1 MGLPMASSQGLARE
15 SSLLTEFE
23 TCARAR
29 IFLIELSRRL
39 PKVPLT
45 LVLGPGDVLVIL
57 LVSILAG
64 FVGALFGLGGG
75 VLIIPFLT
83 LVEGVPVPLAV
94 GASIVSVVATSSA
107 SAATYVQDHL
117 TNLRLGMFLE
127 IGTVAGAITG
137 AFVAVLLPASALFIL
152 FGLILLYA
160 TIIMIR
166 ARGIDF
172 PANVRPDKTSRVLAL
187 GSQYEDQ
194 SLNRVVKYEVT
205 RTPLAVFVGYF
216 AGIVSGLL
224 GVGGGIINVPTMNL
238 LSKVPVKVASATSN
252 FMIGVTAAASAS
264 VYLLRGDV
272 HPLLAAP
279 LIIGV
284 AGGAL
289 LGTRVLKVT
298 PPTRVKVAFA
308 ILLAVISILMI
319 LKGFNLPLV
328 L

>member
-1 MGLPMASSQGLARE
+1 M
-15 SSLLTEFE
+15 
-23 TCARAR
+23 
-29 IFLIELSRRL
+29 
-39 PKVPLT
+39 
-45 LVLGPGDVLVIL
+45 LGPVDVLVIL
-57 LVSILAG
+57 LVSIIAG
-64 FVGALFGLGGG
+64 FIGALFGLGGG

-137 AFVAVLLPASALFIL
+137 AFVAVFLPASVLFVL
-152 FGLILLYA
+152 FGLVLLYA
-160 TIIMIR
+160 TIVMIR

-172 PANVRPDKTSRVLAL
+172 PADVRPDRTSRILAL
-187 GSQYEDQ
+187 GSQYEDH
-194 SLNRVVKYEVT
+194 SLNRVVRYEVT
-205 RTPLAVFVGYF
+205 RTPLTVFIGYF

-224 GVGGGIINVPTMNL
+224 GVGGGVINVPTMNL
-238 LSKVPVKVASATSN
+238 VSKVPVKVASATSN
-252 FMIGVTAAASAS
+252 FIIGVTAAASAS

-298 PPTRVKVAFA
+298 PPTRVKVAFG
-308 ILLAVISILMI
+308 ILLAAMSLLMI
-319 LKGFNLPLV
+319 LKGFNLPVV

>member
-1 MGLPMASSQGLARE
+1 ML
-15 SSLLTEFE
+15 
-23 TCARAR
+23 
-29 IFLIELSRRL
+29 LIELS
-39 PKVPLT
+39 KVGILKVST
-45 LVLGPGDVLVIL
+45 TVMLGPVDVLVIF
-57 LVSILAG
+57 LVSIIAG
-64 FVGALFGLGGG
+64 FIGALFGLGGG

-94 GASIVSVVATSSA
+94 GASIVSVVATSSS
-107 SAATYVQDHL
+107 SAAAYVQDHL

-137 AFVAVLLPASALFIL
+137 AFVAVFLPASALFIL
-152 FGLILLYA
+152 FGLIVLYA

-172 PANVRPDKTSRVLAL
+172 PANVRPDKASRILAL
-187 GSQYEDQ
+187 GSQYEDH

-205 RTPLAVFVGYF
+205 RTPLTAFIGYF

-238 LSKVPVKVASATSN
+238 VSKVPVKVASATSN

-264 VYLLRGDV
+264 VYLLRGEV
-272 HPLLAAP
+272 QPLLAAP
-279 LIIGV
+279 LIIGD

-298 PPTRVKVAFA
+298 PPTRVKVAFG
-308 ILLAVISILMI
+308 ILLAAISLLMI
-319 LKGFNLPLV
+319 LKGFNLPVV

>member
-1 MGLPMASSQGLARE
+1 
-15 SSLLTEFE
+15 
-23 TCARAR
+23 
-29 IFLIELSRRL
+29 
-39 PKVPLT
+39 VPPT
-45 LVLGPGDVLVIL
+45 VVLGPVDVLIIFL
-57 LVSILAG
+57 LSIVAG

-137 AFVAVLLPASALFIL
+137 AFVSVFLPASALFIL
-152 FGLILLYA
+152 FGIILLYA
-160 TIIMIR
+160 TIVMIR

-172 PANVRPDKTSRVLAL
+172 PANVRADKTSRILAL
-187 GSQYEDQ
+187 SSQYEDH
-194 SLNRVVKYEVT
+194 SLNRIVKYEVT
-205 RTPLAVFVGYF
+205 RTPLTVFIGFF

-238 LSKVPVKVASATSN
+238 VSKVPVKVASATSN

-284 AGGAL
+284 AVGAL

-298 PPTRVKVAFA
+298 PPTRVKVAFG
-308 ILLAVISILMI
+308 ILLAAISLLMI
-319 LKGFNLPLV
+319 LKGFNLPVV

>member
-1 MGLPMASSQGLARE
+1 M
-15 SSLLTEFE
+15 
-23 TCARAR
+23 
-29 IFLIELSRRL
+29 
-39 PKVPLT
+39 
-45 LVLGPGDVLVIL
+45 LGPIDVLVIF
-57 LVSILAG
+57 LVSIIAG
-64 FVGALFGLGGG
+64 FIGALFGLGGG

-94 GASIVSVVATSSA
+94 GASIVSVVATSSS

-137 AFVAVLLPASALFIL
+137 AFVAVFLPASVLFVL

-160 TIIMIR
+160 TIIMVR

-172 PANVRPDKTSRVLAL
+172 PADVKSDTTSRILSL
-187 GSQYEDQ
+187 GGQYEDH

-205 RTPLAVFVGYF
+205 RTPLTVFIGYF

-238 LSKVPVKVASATSN
+238 VSKVPVKVASATSN

-272 HPLLAAP
+272 NPLLAAP
-279 LIIGV
+279 LIVGV

-298 PPTRVKVAFA
+298 PPTRVKVAFG
-308 ILLAVISILMI
+308 ILLAAMSLLMI
-319 LKGFNLPLV
+319 LKGFNLPVV

>member
-1 MGLPMASSQGLARE
+1 
-15 SSLLTEFE
+15 
-23 TCARAR
+23 
-29 IFLIELSRRL
+29 
-39 PKVPLT
+39 VPPT
-45 LVLGPGDVLVIL
+45 VVLGPVDVLTIF
-57 LVSILAG
+57 LVSIVAG

-137 AFVAVLLPASALFIL
+137 AFVSVFLPASALFIL
-152 FGLILLYA
+152 FGIILLYA
-160 TIIMIR
+160 TMVMIR

-172 PANVRPDKTSRVLAL
+172 PANVRPDKTSRILAL
-187 GSQYEDQ
+187 GSQYEDH

-205 RTPLAVFVGYF
+205 RTPLTVFIGFF

-238 LSKVPVKVASATSN
+238 VSKIPVKVASATSN
-252 FMIGVTAAASAS
+252 FIIGVTAAASAS

-289 LGTRVLKVT
+289 LGTKVLKVT
-298 PPTRVKVAFA
+298 PPTRVKVAFG
-308 ILLAVISILMI
+308 ILLAAISLLMI
-319 LKGFNLPLV
+319 LKGFSLPVV

>member
-1 MGLPMASSQGLARE
+1 MGLPTASYQGLARE

-23 TCARAR
+23 TCATAR

-39 PKVPLT
+39 SKVPFT

-137 AFVAVLLPASALFIL
+137 AFVAVFLPASALFIL

-172 PANVRPDKTSRVLAL
+172 PANVRPDRTSRVLAL
-187 GSQYEDQ
+187 GSQYEDH
-194 SLNRVVKYEVT
+194 SLNQVVKYEVT
-205 RTPLAVFVGYF
+205 RTQLTVFVGYF

-279 LIIGV
+279 LIVGV

-308 ILLAVISILMI
+308 ILLAIISVLMI
-319 LKGFNLPLV
+319 LKGFNLPLA

>member
-1 MGLPMASSQGLARE
+1 M
-15 SSLLTEFE
+15 
-23 TCARAR
+23 R
-29 IFLIELSRRL
+29 IFLIELSRGAILR
-39 PKVPLT
+39 VPRTVL
-45 LVLGPGDVLVIL
+45 LGPVDILVIL
-57 LVSILAG
+57 LVSIAAG

-107 SAATYVQDHL
+107 SAATYVQDRL

-137 AFVAVLLPASALFIL
+137 AFIALYLSASALFIL

-172 PANVRPDKTSRVLAL
+172 PANVKPDKLSRILVL
-187 GSQYEDQ
+187 GNQYEDH

-205 RTPLAVFVGYF
+205 RTPLTVFIGYA

-238 LSKVPVKVASATSN
+238 VSKVPVKVASATSN

-298 PPTRVKVAFA
+298 PPTRMKVAFG
-308 ILLAVISILMI
+308 ILLAAISLLMI
-319 LKGFNLPLV
+319 LKGLNLPVV

>member
-1 MGLPMASSQGLARE
+1 MPP
-15 SSLLTEFE
+15 T
-23 TCARAR
+23 
-29 IFLIELSRRL
+29 
-39 PKVPLT
+39 V
-45 LVLGPGDVLVIL
+45 VLGPVDVLIIF
-57 LVSILAG
+57 LVSIVAG

-137 AFVAVLLPASALFIL
+137 AFVSVFLPASDLFIL
-152 FGLILLYA
+152 FGIILLYA
-160 TIIMIR
+160 TIVMIR

-172 PANVRPDKTSRVLAL
+172 PANVRPDKTSRILAL
-187 GSQYEDQ
+187 GSQYEDH

-205 RTPLAVFVGYF
+205 RTPLTVFIGYF

-224 GVGGGIINVPTMNL
+224 GVGGGVINVPTMNL
-238 LSKVPVKVASATSN
+238 VSKVPVKVASATSN

-298 PPTRVKVAFA
+298 PPTRVKVAFG
-308 ILLAVISILMI
+308 ILLAAISLLMI
-319 LKGFNLPLV
+319 LKGFNLPVV

>member
-1 MGLPMASSQGLARE
+1 ML
-15 SSLLTEFE
+15 
-23 TCARAR
+23 
-29 IFLIELSRRL
+29 LIELS
-39 PKVPLT
+39 KVGILKVST
-45 LVLGPGDVLVIL
+45 TVVLGPVDVLIIF
-57 LVSILAG
+57 LVSIIAG
-64 FVGALFGLGGG
+64 FIGALFGLGGG

-94 GASIVSVVATSSA
+94 GASIVSVVATSSS
-107 SAATYVQDHL
+107 SAAAYVQDHL

-137 AFVAVLLPASALFIL
+137 AFVAVFLPASALFIL

-172 PANVRPDKTSRVLAL
+172 PANVRPDKASRILAL
-187 GSQYEDQ
+187 GSQYEDH

-205 RTPLAVFVGYF
+205 RTPLTAFIGYF
-216 AGIVSGLL
+216 AGVVSGLL
-224 GVGGGIINVPTMNL
+224 GVGGGIINVLTMNL
-238 LSKVPVKVASATSN
+238 VSKVPVKVASATSN

-279 LIIGV
+279 LVIGV

-298 PPTRVKVAFA
+298 PPTRVKVAFG
-308 ILLAVISILMI
+308 ILLAAISLLMI
-319 LKGFNLPLV
+319 LKGFNLPVV

>member
-1 MGLPMASSQGLARE
+1 ML
-15 SSLLTEFE
+15 
-23 TCARAR
+23 
-29 IFLIELSRRL
+29 LIELS
-39 PKVPLT
+39 KVGILKVSAT
-45 LVLGPGDVLVIL
+45 VVLGPVDVLVIL
-57 LVSILAG
+57 LVSIIAG
-64 FVGALFGLGGG
+64 FIGALFGLGGG

-94 GASIVSVVATSSA
+94 GASIVSVVATSSS
-107 SAATYVQDHL
+107 SAAAYVQDHL

-137 AFVAVLLPASALFIL
+137 AFVAVFLPASALFIL

-172 PANVRPDKTSRVLAL
+172 PANVRPDKASRILAL
-187 GSQYEDQ
+187 GSQYEDH

-205 RTPLAVFVGYF
+205 RTPLTAFIGYF

-238 LSKVPVKVASATSN
+238 VSKVPVKVASATSN

-279 LIIGV
+279 LVIGV

-298 PPTRVKVAFA
+298 PPTRVKVAFG
-308 ILLAVISILMI
+308 ILLAAISLLMI
-319 LKGFNLPLV
+319 LKGFNLPVV

>member
-1 MGLPMASSQGLARE
+1 LGML
-15 SSLLTEFE
+15 
-23 TCARAR
+23 
-29 IFLIELSRRL
+29 LIELS
-39 PKVPLT
+39 KVGILKVSAT
-45 LVLGPGDVLVIL
+45 VVLGPVDVLVIL
-57 LVSILAG
+57 LVSIIAG
-64 FVGALFGLGGG
+64 FIGALFGLGGG

-94 GASIVSVVATSSA
+94 GASIVSVVATSSS
-107 SAATYVQDHL
+107 SAAAYVQDHL

-137 AFVAVLLPASALFIL
+137 AFVAVFLPASALFIL

-172 PANVRPDKTSRVLAL
+172 PANVRPDKASRILAL
-187 GSQYEDQ
+187 GSQYEDH

-205 RTPLAVFVGYF
+205 RTPLTAFIGYF

-238 LSKVPVKVASATSN
+238 VSKVPVKVASATSN

-279 LIIGV
+279 LVIGV

-298 PPTRVKVAFA
+298 PPTRVKVAFG
-308 ILLAVISILMI
+308 ILLAAISLLMI
-319 LKGFNLPLV
+319 LKGFNLPVV

>member
-1 MGLPMASSQGLARE
+1 M
-15 SSLLTEFE
+15 
-23 TCARAR
+23 
-29 IFLIELSRRL
+29 
-39 PKVPLT
+39 
-45 LVLGPGDVLVIL
+45 LGPIDVLVIF
-57 LVSILAG
+57 LVSIIAG
-64 FVGALFGLGGG
+64 FIGALFGLGGG

-94 GASIVSVVATSSA
+94 GASIVSVVATSSS

-137 AFVAVLLPASALFIL
+137 AFVAVFLPASVLFVL

-160 TIIMIR
+160 TIIMVR

-172 PANVRPDKTSRVLAL
+172 PADVKPDKTSRMLSL
-187 GSQYEDQ
+187 GGQYEDH
-194 SLNRVVKYEVT
+194 SLNQVVKYEVT
-205 RTPLAVFVGYF
+205 RTPLTVFIGYF

-238 LSKVPVKVASATSN
+238 VSKVPVKVASATSN

-279 LIIGV
+279 LIVGV

-298 PPTRVKVAFA
+298 PPTRVKVAFG
-308 ILLAVISILMI
+308 ILLAAISLLMI
-319 LKGFNLPLV
+319 LKGFNLPVV

>member
-1 MGLPMASSQGLARE
+1 M
-15 SSLLTEFE
+15 
-23 TCARAR
+23 
-29 IFLIELSRRL
+29 
-39 PKVPLT
+39 
-45 LVLGPGDVLVIL
+45 LGPIDVLVIF
-57 LVSILAG
+57 LVSIIAG
-64 FVGALFGLGGG
+64 FIGALFGLGGG

-94 GASIVSVVATSSA
+94 GASIVSVVATSSS

-137 AFVAVLLPASALFIL
+137 AFVAVFLPASVLFVL

-160 TIIMIR
+160 TIIMVR

-172 PANVRPDKTSRVLAL
+172 PADVKPDKTSRILSL
-187 GSQYEDQ
+187 GGQYEDH

-205 RTPLAVFVGYF
+205 RTPLTVFIGYF

-238 LSKVPVKVASATSN
+238 VSKVPVKVASATSN

-272 HPLLAAP
+272 NPLLAAP
-279 LIIGV
+279 LIVGV

-298 PPTRVKVAFA
+298 PPTRVKVAFG
-308 ILLAVISILMI
+308 ILLAAISLLMI
-319 LKGFNLPLV
+319 LKGFNLPVV

>member
-1 MGLPMASSQGLARE
+1 
-15 SSLLTEFE
+15 
-23 TCARAR
+23 
-29 IFLIELSRRL
+29 
-39 PKVPLT
+39 VPLT
-45 LVLGPGDVLVIL
+45 VVLGPMDVLIIF
-57 LVSILAG
+57 LVSIIAG

-137 AFVAVLLPASALFIL
+137 AFVSVFLPASALFIL
-152 FGLILLYA
+152 FGIILLYA
-160 TIIMIR
+160 TIVMIR
-166 ARGIDF
+166 ARGVDF
-172 PANVRPDKTSRVLAL
+172 PANVRPDKTSRILAL
-187 GSQYEDQ
+187 GSQYEDH

-205 RTPLAVFVGYF
+205 RTPLTVFIGYF

-238 LSKVPVKVASATSN
+238 VSKVPVKVASATSN

-272 HPLLAAP
+272 HPLLVAP

-298 PPTRVKVAFA
+298 PPTRVKVAFG
-308 ILLAVISILMI
+308 ILLAAISLLMI
-319 LKGFNLPLV
+319 LKGFNLPVV

>member
-1 MGLPMASSQGLARE
+1 
-15 SSLLTEFE
+15 
-23 TCARAR
+23 
-29 IFLIELSRRL
+29 
-39 PKVPLT
+39 
-45 LVLGPGDVLVIL
+45 VLGPGDVLVIL

-137 AFVAVLLPASALFIL
+137 AFVAAFLPPSALFIL

-166 ARGIDF
+166 ARRIDF
-172 PANVRPDKTSRVLAL
+172 PPNVRPDRTSRVLAL
-187 GSQYEDQ
+187 GSQYEDH

-205 RTPLAVFVGYF
+205 RTPLTVFVGYF

-308 ILLAVISILMI
+308 ILLAVISLLMI
-319 LKGFNLPLV
+319 LKGFNLPVV

>member
-1 MGLPMASSQGLARE
+1 ML
-15 SSLLTEFE
+15 
-23 TCARAR
+23 
-29 IFLIELSRRL
+29 LIELS
-39 PKVPLT
+39 KVGILKVST
-45 LVLGPGDVLVIL
+45 TVVLGPVDVLIIF
-57 LVSILAG
+57 LVSIIAG
-64 FVGALFGLGGG
+64 FIGALFGLGGG

-94 GASIVSVVATSSA
+94 GASIVSVVATSSS
-107 SAATYVQDHL
+107 SAAAYVQDHL

-137 AFVAVLLPASALFIL
+137 AFVAVFLPASALFIL

-172 PANVRPDKTSRVLAL
+172 PETVRPDKASRILAL
-187 GSQYEDQ
+187 GSQYEDH

-205 RTPLAVFVGYF
+205 RTPLTAFIGYF

-238 LSKVPVKVASATSN
+238 VSKVPVKVASATSN

-279 LIIGV
+279 LVIGV

-298 PPTRVKVAFA
+298 PPTRVKGAFG
-308 ILLAVISILMI
+308 ILLAAISLLMI
-319 LKGFNLPLV
+319 LKGFNLPVV

>member
-1 MGLPMASSQGLARE
+1 MAP
-15 SSLLTEFE
+15 
-23 TCARAR
+23 C
-29 IFLIELSRRL
+29 RRC
-39 PKVPLT
+39 PGIM
-45 LVLGPGDVLVIL
+45 LGPMDVLVIL

-64 FVGALFGLGGG
+64 LVGALFGLGGG

-83 LVEGVPVPLAV
+83 LVEGIPVPLAV

-137 AFVAVLLPASALFIL
+137 AFVAVFLPAPVLFVL

-172 PANVRPDKTSRVLAL
+172 PANVRPDRTSRVLAL
-187 GSQYEDQ
+187 GSEYEDH

-252 FMIGVTAAASAS
+252 FMIGVTAAGSAS

-272 HPLLAAP
+272 QPLLAAP
-279 LIIGV
+279 LILGV

>member
-1 MGLPMASSQGLARE
+1 MP
-15 SSLLTEFE
+15 F
-23 TCARAR
+23 
-29 IFLIELSRRL
+29 
-39 PKVPLT
+39 T
-45 LVLGPGDVLVIL
+45 LVLGPADVLVIL

-107 SAATYVQDHL
+107 SAATYVQDRL

-137 AFVAVLLPASALFIL
+137 AFVAVFLPASALFIL

-160 TIIMIR
+160 TIVMIR

-172 PANVRPDKTSRVLAL
+172 PTNVKPDRVSEILAL
-187 GSQYEDQ
+187 GSQYEDH
-194 SLNRVVKYEVT
+194 SLRKVVNYEVT
-205 RTPLAVFVGYF
+205 RTPLAVFIGYF

-224 GVGGGIINVPTMNL
+224 GVGGGIINVPTMNI

-298 PPTRVKVAFA
+298 PPTRMKVAFG
-308 ILLAVISILMI
+308 ILLAAISLLMI
-319 LKGFNLPLV
+319 LKGLSLPVV

>member
-1 MGLPMASSQGLARE
+1 M
-15 SSLLTEFE
+15 
-23 TCARAR
+23 
-29 IFLIELSRRL
+29 
-39 PKVPLT
+39 
-45 LVLGPGDVLVIL
+45 LGPIDVLVIF
-57 LVSILAG
+57 LVSIIAG
-64 FVGALFGLGGG
+64 FIGALFGLGGG

-94 GASIVSVVATSSA
+94 GASIVSVVATSSS

-137 AFVAVLLPASALFIL
+137 AFVAVFLPASVLFVF

-160 TIIMIR
+160 TIIMVR

-172 PANVRPDKTSRVLAL
+172 PADVKSDTTSRILSL
-187 GSQYEDQ
+187 GGQYEDH

-205 RTPLAVFVGYF
+205 RTPLTVFIGYF

-238 LSKVPVKVASATSN
+238 VSKVPVKVASATSN

-272 HPLLAAP
+272 NPLLAAP
-279 LIIGV
+279 LIVGV

-298 PPTRVKVAFA
+298 PPTRVKVAFG
-308 ILLAVISILMI
+308 ILLAAISLLMI
-319 LKGFNLPLV
+319 LKGFNLPVV

>member
-1 MGLPMASSQGLARE
+1 M
-15 SSLLTEFE
+15 
-23 TCARAR
+23 
-29 IFLIELSRRL
+29 
-39 PKVPLT
+39 
-45 LVLGPGDVLVIL
+45 LGPIDVLVIF
-57 LVSILAG
+57 LVSIIAG
-64 FVGALFGLGGG
+64 FIGALFGLGGG

-94 GASIVSVVATSSA
+94 GASIVSVVATSSS

-137 AFVAVLLPASALFIL
+137 AFVAVFLPASVLFVL

-160 TIIMIR
+160 TIIMVR

-172 PANVRPDKTSRVLAL
+172 PADVKSDTTSRILSL
-187 GSQYEDQ
+187 GGQYEDH

-205 RTPLAVFVGYF
+205 RTPLTVFIGYF

-238 LSKVPVKVASATSN
+238 VSKVPVKVASATSN

-272 HPLLAAP
+272 NPLLAAP
-279 LIIGV
+279 LIVGV

-298 PPTRVKVAFA
+298 PPTRVKVAFG
-308 ILLAVISILMI
+308 ILLAAISLLMI
-319 LKGFNLPLV
+319 LKGFNLPVV